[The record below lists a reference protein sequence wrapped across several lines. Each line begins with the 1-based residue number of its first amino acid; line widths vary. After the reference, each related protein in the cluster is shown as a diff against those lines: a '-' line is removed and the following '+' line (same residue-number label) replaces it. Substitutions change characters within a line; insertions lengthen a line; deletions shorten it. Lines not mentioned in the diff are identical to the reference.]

1 MKILEF
7 LSPRM
12 KYRSF
17 YCNFLTFVVMRLP
30 SNKKRPQEVIAPRH
44 VAVHKMC
51 VYFRLLILSFL
62 NKWHM
67 QKSILR
73 TKLRVPLDSGRFC
86 FWQAELICACCST
99 VFLSFFLHTAQFINQ
114 RPSSTSFGM
123 LIWSVGAA
131 ENKGE
136 RIMSAQ
142 VILLVSN
149 RLSFYFLKSRGD
161 KKERVR
167 WTDFLTRSK
176 DRQVDHYAHRQRG
189 MPSDG
194 QRHGLNQGEE
204 NEQNIK
210 ILITRQILWYYLY
223 GEMAR

>member
-73 TKLRVPLDSGRFC
+73 TKLRVPLDSGRINMCLLFHC
-86 FWQAELICACCST
+86 FS
-99 VFLSFFLHTAQFINQ
+99 FLLFLHTAQFINQ

>member
-1 MKILEF
+1 MAHAEEHIKNKAAGTFGQWQVLLLAGRINMCLLFHCFSFF
-7 LSPRM
+7 L
-12 KYRSF
+12 
-17 YCNFLTFVVMRLP
+17 
-30 SNKKRPQEVIAPRH
+30 
-44 VAVHKMC
+44 
-51 VYFRLLILSFL
+51 
-62 NKWHM
+62 
-67 QKSILR
+67 
-73 TKLRVPLDSGRFC
+73 
-86 FWQAELICACCST
+86 
-99 VFLSFFLHTAQFINQ
+99 FLHTAQFINQ